1 MYRKFAWIIVG
12 AVLVCG
18 VSSSIVKAQ
27 TNIYKLHSLF
37 MYNFTKHVQWQGVG
51 DSFTVGVF
59 GSDLALKEV
68 KENFNGKKFSGKDI
82 HVISIAGT
90 GDVNTCQMVYFPKS
104 NKNKILDLFEAAKKN
119 NILFVSEDNL
129 IGDGFPISFK
139 ITGEKL
145 GFIVS
150 KKNLDSSGLKMS
162 SALLSLAEV
171 VD

>member
-12 AVLVCG
+12 AVLVCS
-18 VSSSIVKAQ
+18 VSSSTVIAQ

-37 MYNFTKHVQWQGVG
+37 MYNFTKHVQWKEVG

-82 HVISIAGT
+82 HVISITGT

-119 NILFVSEDNL
+119 DILFVSEDNM

-162 SALLSLAEV
+162 SALLSLAES

>member
-1 MYRKFAWIIVG
+1 
-12 AVLVCG
+12 
-18 VSSSIVKAQ
+18 
-27 TNIYKLHSLF
+27 
-37 MYNFTKHVQWQGVG
+37 
-51 DSFTVGVF
+51 
-59 GSDLALKEV
+59 
-68 KENFNGKKFSGKDI
+68 
-82 HVISIAGT
+82 
-90 GDVNTCQMVYFPKS
+90 MVYFPKS